1 MWGKSGKQFKFS
13 FWRQKTRRGAVQQIT
28 GKGDP
33 LHCFYG
39 SQALSKCA
47 ARFRRSHRQ
56 GEREAAPTGS
66 RGKLFTYSETLRLC
80 QWPIHGSRTVE
91 LCCTQAVC
99 GEVWLSSKPPCAWGK
114 PSLCLFGRTD
124 RRQAGRDRQQARRGF
139 VSSHLYSSQA
149 AGQNLKKVVSWQ
161 RGDRRSTELGY
172 RPERDVDSG
181 KLYNRILYRPKKVS
195 GIVKNN

>member
-1 MWGKSGKQFKFS
+1 MTTEDTERSCPTNYWK
-13 FWRQKTRRGAVQQIT
+13 
-28 GKGDP
+28 
-33 LHCFYG
+33 
-39 SQALSKCA
+39 
-47 ARFRRSHRQ
+47 RRSLTLFLRVPSTKQ
-56 GEREAAPTGS
+56 VCRPLPEKPPSRREGSSTDWKPGEALH
-66 RGKLFTYSETLRLC
+66 LFRDAETVSVAYT
-80 QWPIHGSRTVE
+80 GSRTVE
-91 LCCTQAVC
+91 LCCKQAVC

-195 GIVKNN
+195 GIVKKQLEYSY